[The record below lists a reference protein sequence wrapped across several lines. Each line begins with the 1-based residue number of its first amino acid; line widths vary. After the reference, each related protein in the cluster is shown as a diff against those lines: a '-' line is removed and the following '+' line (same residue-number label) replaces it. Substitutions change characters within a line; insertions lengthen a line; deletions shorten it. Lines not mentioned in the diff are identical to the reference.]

1 LFGKQAYRT
10 YHVAADAVAGDHEA
24 HGIDVELVYMF
35 GDVFCGITTTNGR
48 RRTTTRLRLKKP
60 MRTTTIRVE
69 PKGPTGIVRSSSSVK
84 GDVIA

>member
-1 LFGKQAYRT
+1 
-10 YHVAADAVAGDHEA
+10 
-24 HGIDVELVYMF
+24 MF